1 MLATIEDDLSINNS
15 RRQDFLAAGFFVDG
29 R

>member
-1 MLATIEDDLSINNS
+1 MIEDDLGVYNS
-15 RRQDFLAAGFFVDG
+15 RRQDFLAAGFFVYG